1 MFSKKS
7 KIFHREKKISVIY
20 FTVSFIFCQVSTQNQ
35 LSIDFWTGL
44 SEPEKISFVN
54 GAYGTIS
61 LLKKHHQHEVRK
73 QYLHDKNWVQ
83 PYYIERF
90 YDIAD
95 EYRSEEAGYNLKII
109 IMHMNA
115 FYSNSD
121 NVKIPILEAMRIV
134 SLMQDGYRDK
144 ANIRL
149 LQAQR
154 KY

>member
-1 MFSKKS
+1 M
-7 KIFHREKKISVIY
+7 KKISVIY

-35 LSIDFWTGL
+35 LSINFWTGL

-109 IMHMNA
+109 VMHMNA
-115 FYSNSD
+115 FYTNSD
-121 NVKIPILEAMRIV
+121 NIKIPILEAMRIV

>member
-1 MFSKKS
+1 M
-7 KIFHREKKISVIY
+7 E
-20 FTVSFIFCQVSTQNQ
+20 
-35 LSIDFWTGL
+35 FWTGL

-121 NVKIPILEAMRIV
+121 NVKIPILEGMRIV

>member
-1 MFSKKS
+1 M
-7 KIFHREKKISVIY
+7 KKISVIY

-95 EYRSEEAGYNLKII
+95 EYRSEEAGYNLKIV

>member
-1 MFSKKS
+1 M
-7 KIFHREKKISVIY
+7 KKISVIY

-35 LSIDFWTGL
+35 LSINFWTGL

-109 IMHMNA
+109 VMHINA

-121 NVKIPILEAMRIV
+121 NIKIPILEAMRIV

>member
-1 MFSKKS
+1 M
-7 KIFHREKKISVIY
+7 KKISVIY
-20 FTVSFIFCQVSTQNQ
+20 FTVSFMFCQVSTQNQ

-73 QYLHDKNWVQ
+73 QYLHDKNWVR

>member
-1 MFSKKS
+1 M
-7 KIFHREKKISVIY
+7 KKISVIY

-121 NVKIPILEAMRIV
+121 NAKIPILEAMRIV

-154 KY
+154 K

>member
-1 MFSKKS
+1 M
-7 KIFHREKKISVIY
+7 KKISVIY

-35 LSIDFWTGL
+35 LSINFWTGL

-54 GAYGTIS
+54 GAYCTIS

-109 IMHMNA
+109 VMHMNA

-121 NVKIPILEAMRIV
+121 NIKIPILEAMRIV

>member
-1 MFSKKS
+1 M
-7 KIFHREKKISVIY
+7 KKISVIY

-44 SEPEKISFVN
+44 SEPEKNSFVN

-134 SLMQDGYRDK
+134 SLMQDGYCDK

-154 KY
+154 K

>member
-1 MFSKKS
+1 M
-7 KIFHREKKISVIY
+7 KKISVIY
-20 FTVSFIFCQVSTQNQ
+20 STVSFIFCQVSTQNQ

-73 QYLHDKNWVQ
+73 QYLHDKNWVR

>member
-1 MFSKKS
+1 M
-7 KIFHREKKISVIY
+7 KKISVIY

-35 LSIDFWTGL
+35 LSINFWTGL

-73 QYLHDKNWVQ
+73 QYLHDENWVQ

>member
-1 MFSKKS
+1 M
-7 KIFHREKKISVIY
+7 KKISVIY

-35 LSIDFWTGL
+35 LPIDFWTGL

>member
-1 MFSKKS
+1 M
-7 KIFHREKKISVIY
+7 KKISVIY

-35 LSIDFWTGL
+35 LSINFWTGL

-90 YDIAD
+90 YDIAG
-95 EYRSEEAGYNLKII
+95 EYHSEEAGYNLKII
-109 IMHMNA
+109 VMHMNA

-121 NVKIPILEAMRIV
+121 NIKIPILEAMRIV

>member
-1 MFSKKS
+1 M
-7 KIFHREKKISVIY
+7 KKISVIY

-35 LSIDFWTGL
+35 LSMEFWTGL

-144 ANIRL
+144 ANIRI

>member
-1 MFSKKS
+1 M
-7 KIFHREKKISVIY
+7 KKISVIY
-20 FTVSFIFCQVSTQNQ
+20 ITVSFIFCQVSTQNQ
-35 LSIDFWTGL
+35 LSINFWTGL

-109 IMHMNA
+109 VMHMNA

-121 NVKIPILEAMRIV
+121 NIKIPILEAMRIV

>member
-1 MFSKKS
+1 M
-7 KIFHREKKISVIY
+7 KKISVIY

-154 KY
+154 K

>member
-1 MFSKKS
+1 M
-7 KIFHREKKISVIY
+7 KKISVIY

-73 QYLHDKNWVQ
+73 QYLHDKKWVQ

>member
-1 MFSKKS
+1 MKKRL
-7 KIFHREKKISVIY
+7 IIVCVGVFLYGQEN
-20 FTVSFIFCQVSTQNQ
+20 TQNQ
-35 LSIDFWTGL
+35 LSVDFWSIL
-44 SEPEKISFVN
+44 SEPEKISFIN

-83 PYYIERF
+83 PYYIERY

-109 IMHMNA
+109 VLHMDA
-115 FYSNSD
+115 FYANSD
-121 NVKIPILEAMRIV
+121 NVKIPVLEAMRIV
-134 SLMQDGYRDK
+134 SIMQDGDREK
-144 ANIRL
+144 ANLRL

>member
-1 MFSKKS
+1 M
-7 KIFHREKKISVIY
+7 KKISVIY
-20 FTVSFIFCQVSTQNQ
+20 FTLSFIFCQVSTQNQ
-35 LSIDFWTGL
+35 LSINFWTGL

-109 IMHMNA
+109 VMHMNA

-121 NVKIPILEAMRIV
+121 NIKIPILEAMRIV

>member
-1 MFSKKS
+1 M
-7 KIFHREKKISVIY
+7 KKISVIY
-20 FTVSFIFCQVSTQNQ
+20 FTASFIFCQVSTQNQ

-121 NVKIPILEAMRIV
+121 NVKIPILEGMRIV

>member
-1 MFSKKS
+1 M
-7 KIFHREKKISVIY
+7 KKISVIY
-20 FTVSFIFCQVSTQNQ
+20 FTVSFIFCQVITQNQ

>member
-1 MFSKKS
+1 MCIRDS
-7 KIFHREKKISVIY
+7 
-20 FTVSFIFCQVSTQNQ
+20 
-35 LSIDFWTGL
+35 
-44 SEPEKISFVN
+44 
-54 GAYGTIS
+54 
-61 LLKKHHQHEVRK
+61 
-73 QYLHDKNWVQ
+73 
-83 PYYIERF
+83 YYIERF

-109 IMHMNA
+109 VMHMNA

-121 NVKIPILEAMRIV
+121 NIKIPILEAMRIV

>member
-1 MFSKKS
+1 M
-7 KIFHREKKISVIY
+7 KKISVIY
-20 FTVSFIFCQVSTQNQ
+20 FTVSFMFCQVSTQNQ

-134 SLMQDGYRDK
+134 SLIQDGYRDK

>member
-1 MFSKKS
+1 M
-7 KIFHREKKISVIY
+7 KKISVIY
-20 FTVSFIFCQVSTQNQ
+20 FTVSFIFCQVSPQNQ
-35 LSIDFWTGL
+35 LSINFWTGL

-54 GAYGTIS
+54 GAYGIIS

-109 IMHMNA
+109 VMHMNA

-121 NVKIPILEAMRIV
+121 NIKIPILEAMRIV

>member
-1 MFSKKS
+1 M
-7 KIFHREKKISVIY
+7 KKISVIY

-35 LSIDFWTGL
+35 LSINFWTGL

-154 KY
+154 K

>member
-1 MFSKKS
+1 M
-7 KIFHREKKISVIY
+7 KKISVIY
-20 FTVSFIFCQVSTQNQ
+20 FTVSFIFCQASTQNQ

-154 KY
+154 K

>member
-1 MFSKKS
+1 M
-7 KIFHREKKISVIY
+7 KKISVIY

-35 LSIDFWTGL
+35 LSINFWTGL

-73 QYLHDKNWVQ
+73 QYHHDKNWVQ

>member
-1 MFSKKS
+1 M
-7 KIFHREKKISVIY
+7 KKISVIY
-20 FTVSFIFCQVSTQNQ
+20 FTVSFIFCQVITQNQ

-154 KY
+154 K

>member
-1 MFSKKS
+1 M
-7 KIFHREKKISVIY
+7 KKISVIY

-35 LSIDFWTGL
+35 LSINFWTGL

-109 IMHMNA
+109 VMHMNA

-121 NVKIPILEAMRIV
+121 NINIPILEAMRIV

>member
-1 MFSKKS
+1 M
-7 KIFHREKKISVIY
+7 KKISVIY

-35 LSIDFWTGL
+35 LSVNFWTGL

-154 KY
+154 K

>member
-1 MFSKKS
+1 M
-7 KIFHREKKISVIY
+7 KKISVIY

-149 LQAQR
+149 LLAQR

>member
-1 MFSKKS
+1 M
-7 KIFHREKKISVIY
+7 KKISVIY
-20 FTVSFIFCQVSTQNQ
+20 FSVSFIFCQVSTQNQ
-35 LSIDFWTGL
+35 LSIDFCTGL

>member
-1 MFSKKS
+1 M
-7 KIFHREKKISVIY
+7 KKISVIY

-95 EYRSEEAGYNLKII
+95 EYRSEEAGYNLKLI

>member
-1 MFSKKS
+1 M
-7 KIFHREKKISVIY
+7 KIISVIY

-35 LSIDFWTGL
+35 LSINFWTGL

-109 IMHMNA
+109 VMHMNA

-121 NVKIPILEAMRIV
+121 NIKIPILEAMRIV

>member
-1 MFSKKS
+1 M
-7 KIFHREKKISVIY
+7 KKISVIY

-35 LSIDFWTGL
+35 LSINFWTGL

-109 IMHMNA
+109 VLHMNA

-121 NVKIPILEAMRIV
+121 NIKIPILEAMRIV

>member
-1 MFSKKS
+1 M
-7 KIFHREKKISVIY
+7 KKISVIY
-20 FTVSFIFCQVSTQNQ
+20 FTVSFIFCQVNTQNQ
-35 LSIDFWTGL
+35 LSINFWTGL

-109 IMHMNA
+109 VMHMNA

-121 NVKIPILEAMRIV
+121 NIKIPILEAMRIV

>member
-1 MFSKKS
+1 M
-7 KIFHREKKISVIY
+7 KKISVIY

-35 LSIDFWTGL
+35 LSINFWTGL

-121 NVKIPILEAMRIV
+121 NIKIPILEAMRIV